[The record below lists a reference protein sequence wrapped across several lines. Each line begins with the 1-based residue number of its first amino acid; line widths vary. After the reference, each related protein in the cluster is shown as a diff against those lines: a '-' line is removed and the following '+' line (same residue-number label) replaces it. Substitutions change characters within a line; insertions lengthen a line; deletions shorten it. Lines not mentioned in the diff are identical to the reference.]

1 VIDHIEIRRVVI
13 SVHDKQGL
21 LPLAEKLKAIGAEIL
36 STGGTARYLKEH
48 HIPVTSVSDVTG
60 FPEILGGRVKTLHPH
75 IHGAILAKRDDAQ
88 QMKELAAHAI
98 APVDMVIINLYP
110 FEATVA
116 NPAVTL
122 ADAIENIDIGGPCMI
137 RAAAKNYSGVAV
149 VTHPEQYTLVLQE
162 LEQLHGRVSYALR
175 QKLARAAFQ
184 RTSEYDAAISTW
196 LQHHDQ
202 PEAVFA
208 DHLNLN
214 LRKVQDLRYGE
225 NPHQQAAFYRDGKSG
240 AFGEQLHGK
249 ELSFNNILDMHSAA
263 GLAGEYKEP
272 CAIIVK
278 HNNPCGAAVGA
289 DLLEAYQK
297 ALQCDPVS
305 AYGGVVGFNRPVD
318 RTMAEKLAE
327 LFLEV
332 IIAPDF
338 DAAALE
344 LLTLK
349 KNLRLL
355 RWPDARLRPGDL
367 DIKKVI
373 GGYLLQT
380 VDIEPEDGPEYRVVT
395 KRQPSD
401 AERSAM
407 TFGWRVGK
415 WVKSNTIVFVNS
427 DRTLGIGAG
436 QMSRVDSAKM
446 AVIKAGQAGLNLQG
460 TVAVSDAFFPFRDG
474 IDTLAEAGATAVIQ
488 PGGSVRDDEVIAAAD
503 EHGMAMVF
511 TGIRHFR
518 H

>member
-1 VIDHIEIRRVVI
+1 MIDHIEIRRVVI

-21 LPLAEKLKAIGAEIL
+21 LPLAEKLRAIGAEIL

-75 IHGAILAKRDDAQ
+75 IHGALLAKRDDAQ

-137 RAAAKNYSGVAV
+137 RAAAKNFSGVAV

-162 LEQLHGRVSYALR
+162 LEQLHGRLSCALR
-175 QKLARAAFQ
+175 EKLARAAFQ

-202 PEAVFA
+202 PEAVFT
-208 DHLNLN
+208 DRLHLN
-214 LRKVQDLRYGE
+214 LRKVQNLRYGE
-225 NPHQQAAFYRDGKSG
+225 NPHQQAAFYRDDQCG

-297 ALQCDPVS
+297 ALQCDPAS
-305 AYGGVVGFNRPVD
+305 AYGGVVAFNRPVD
-318 RTMAEKLAE
+318 RIMAEKLAE

-355 RWPDARLRPGDL
+355 RWPDPRLRPGDL

-395 KRQPSD
+395 KRRPTD

-460 TVAVSDAFFPFRDG
+460 SVAVSDAFFPFRDG
-474 IDTLAEAGATAVIQ
+474 IDTLAEAGAAAVIQ

-503 EHGMAMVF
+503 EHGIAMVF